1 VTKSSEKTA
10 VRRAARLLA
19 LLPALL
25 VTLAAAP
32 ALAAPPEQWQDNP
45 GTSPIHVLTVM
56 LLIPL
61 GVIALIALLVYIPSM
76 SRGESYQPGL
86 AWRSE
91 PEWFGGP
98 RKGVEAIDST
108 EQPAPSGGGNEERGG
123 ASGRW

>member
-1 VTKSSEKTA
+1 VNPA

-19 LLPALL
+19 LVPALA
-25 VTLAAAP
+25 VTMATAP
-32 ALAAPPEQWQDNP
+32 ALAAPPEQWDNNESW
-45 GTSPIHVLTVM
+45 SPLYVLSVM

-61 GVIALIALLVYIPSM
+61 GLILLISLLVYIPSM
-76 SRGESYQPGL
+76 SKGERYQPGL

-98 RKGVEAIDST
+98 RKGVEAVDQT
-108 EQPAPSGGGNEERGG
+108 PQPALSGDAHDERGG